1 MKKSYLLTILMLCSL
16 QLFAQPSF
24 VKDSLDQYIIRE
36 MQRWNIPAVAVSV
49 VYKGQTVFMKGFGT
63 TEAGGKE
70 KVNEHTLF
78 QVASNSKAFTAT
90 ALALLDYHKKLSLN
104 DPVKKHLKYFD
115 LYDEYAAENAT
126 IRDML
131 CHRLG
136 FQTFQSDFLNWDA
149 RTTRYA
155 LIENMRHVKPVH
167 PFRSR
172 YGYCNVCFLT
182 AGEIIPAVTDT
193 SWDDYMKYHFFN
205 PMGMSRSTTTYQ
217 GITQATN
224 AARPYTLF
232 ENKLKRLDYAY
243 IDALGPAAS
252 INSSVY
258 DMTQWVKM
266 QLDTG
271 RLNGQVIFPKEVILS
286 TWASNMLVR
295 SINSPMFPYR
305 TLSAYGLGWFVEDY
319 YGRRIIKHG
328 GGANGFVTLTVLMP
342 GEQAGFVVLTNT
354 DVNEFYQA
362 LSFQLT
368 ESFAGLPYR
377 NISEMMYQ
385 NHIKEAEVQQKQV
398 DSLNRQAALN
408 LPPALPLENYTGVY
422 KNEVYG
428 TMEIIIDKGL
438 LVMSFEHHPR
448 LKGKLSSLGE
458 NHFLCHYSDVTYGI
472 KKITFETDAN
482 WTTTVTIKV
491 NDFIDY
497 MPYCFVKK
505 E

>member
-1 MKKSYLLTILMLCSL
+1 MRTFLFVIILLLYSIRLT
-16 QLFAQPSF
+16 AQPSF
-24 VKDSLDQYIIRE
+24 VKDSLDTYINRE
-36 MQRWNIPAVAVSV
+36 MQRWKIPAVAVSV
-49 VYKGQTVFMKGFGT
+49 VYKGQTVFMKGYGT

-78 QVASNSKAFTAT
+78 QVASNSKAFTGT
-90 ALALLDYHKKLSLN
+90 ALSLLDYRKQLSLN
-104 DPVKKHLKYFD
+104 DRVKKHLPYFD

-131 CHRLG
+131 CHRIG

-149 RTTRYA
+149 RATRYA
-155 LIENMRHVKPVH
+155 LIENMRNVKPVH

-193 SWDDYMKYHFFN
+193 SWDDFIKYHFFL
-205 PMGMSRSTTTYQ
+205 PMGMNRSSTTYQ
-217 GITQATN
+217 GITEATN
-224 AARPYTLF
+224 AAKPYTLF
-232 ENKLKRLDYAY
+232 ENKLTRLDYAY

-258 DMTQWVKM
+258 DMTQWVKT

-271 RLNGQVIFPKEVILS
+271 RLDGKEIFPKQVILN
-286 TWASNMLVR
+286 TWAANMLVR
-295 SINSPMFPYR
+295 SLNSPLFPYR

-319 YGRRIIKHG
+319 YGRRVIKHG
-328 GGANGFVTLTVLMP
+328 GGANGFVTLTTLMP

-368 ESFAGLPYR
+368 EAFAGLPYR
-377 NISEMMYQ
+377 NLSEIFYQ
-385 NHIKEAEVQQKQV
+385 NYAKETEEHQKQL
-398 DSLNRQAALN
+398 DSLKQIAASN
-408 LPPALPLENYTGVY
+408 PSPALSLESYTGTF

-428 TMEIIIDKGL
+428 TMEIIIDKGM
-438 LVMSFEHHPR
+438 LVMSFEYHPR
-448 LKGKLSSLGE
+448 LKGKLTSLGE
-458 NHFLCHYSDVTYGI
+458 NDFLCHYSDVTYGI
-472 KKITFETDAN
+472 QKITFEVDAN
-482 WTTTVTIKV
+482 RISAVTIKV

-497 MPYCFVKK
+497 MPYRFVKK

>member
-1 MKKSYLLTILMLCSL
+1 MRTSALLITILLTSL
-16 QLFAQPSF
+16 QLAAQPSF
-24 VKDSLDQYIIRE
+24 VKDSLDSYIIRE

-49 VYKGQTVFMKGFGT
+49 VYKGQTVFMKGYGT

-78 QVASNSKAFTAT
+78 QVASNSKAFTGT
-90 ALALLDYHKKLSLN
+90 ALSLLDYRKKLSLN
-104 DPVKKHLKYFD
+104 DPVKKYLKYFD
-115 LYDEYAAENAT
+115 LYDEYSADNAT

-131 CHRLG
+131 CHRIG

-155 LIENMRHVKPVH
+155 LIENMRNVKPVY

-193 SWDDYMKYHFFN
+193 SWDDYMKYRFFI
-205 PMGMSRSTTTYQ
+205 PMGMNRSTTTYQ
-217 GITQATN
+217 GITEAAN
-224 AARPYTLF
+224 AAKPYTIF
-232 ENKLKRLDYAY
+232 ENKLTRLDYAY

-258 DMTQWVKM
+258 DMTQWVKT

-271 RLNGQVIFPKEVILS
+271 RLDGKEIFPKQVILN
-286 TWASNMLVR
+286 TWAANMLVR
-295 SINSPMFPYR
+295 SLNSPMFPYR

-319 YGRRIIKHG
+319 YGRRIIKHS
-328 GGANGFVTLTVLMP
+328 GGANGFVTLTTLMP

-368 ESFAGLPYR
+368 EAFAGLPYR
-377 NISEMMYQ
+377 NLSEMFYQ
-385 NHIKEAEVQQKQV
+385 NYVKETAAHQQQI
-398 DSLNRQAALN
+398 DSLKQIASTK
-408 LPPALPLENYTGVY
+408 PSPALPLEKYTGTY
-422 KNEVYG
+422 SNEVYG
-428 TMEIIIDKGL
+428 TMEAVIDKGL

-448 LKGKLSSLGE
+448 LKGKLSPLGE
-458 NHFLCHYSDVTYGI
+458 NDFLCMYSDVTYGI
-472 KKITFETDAN
+472 QKITFEADAN
-482 WTTTVTIKV
+482 RITAVTIKV

-497 MPYCFVKK
+497 MPYRFVKK

>member
-1 MKKSYLLTILMLCSL
+1 MKKTLLPALLLFASL
-16 QLFAQPSF
+16 QLSAQPAF
-24 VKDSLDQYIIRE
+24 VKDSLDTYIVRE

-49 VYKGQTVFMKGFGT
+49 VYKGETVFMKGYGT

-78 QVASNSKAFTAT
+78 QIASNTKAFTAT
-90 ALALLDYHKKLSLN
+90 ALALLDYRKKLSLD
-104 DPVKKHLKYFD
+104 DPVKKYLKYFD
-115 LYDEYAAENAT
+115 LYDEYAADNAT

-136 FQTFQSDFLNWDA
+136 FRTFQSDLLNWDA

-155 LIENMRHVKPVH
+155 LIENMRKVKPVY

-193 SWDDYMKYHFFN
+193 SWDDYIKHHFFI
-205 PMGMSRSTTTYQ
+205 PMGMMRSTTTFQ
-217 GITQATN
+217 GITEATN

-232 ENKLKRLDYAY
+232 GNKLVRLDYAY

-271 RLNGQVIFPKEVILS
+271 RLNGKMIFPKEVILS
-286 TWASNMLVR
+286 TWEANMLVR
-295 SINSPMFPYR
+295 SVNSPMFPYR

-328 GGANGFVTLTVLMP
+328 GGANGFVTLTTLMP

-368 ESFAGLPYR
+368 EAFAGLPYR
-377 NISEMMYQ
+377 NLSELFYADYLKKSKEQQQQ
-385 NHIKEAEVQQKQV
+385 N
-398 DSLNRQAALN
+398 DSLYRIADSNPA
-408 LPPALPLENYTGVY
+408 PALPLENYTGVY
-422 KNEVYG
+422 QNEVYG
-428 TMEIIIDKGL
+428 TMEIKIEKNQP
-438 LVMSFEHHPR
+438 VMHFEFHPR
-448 LKGKLSSLGE
+448 LKGKLSPLGK
-458 NHFLCHYSDVTYGI
+458 NDFLCTYSDVTYGI
-472 KKITFETDAN
+472 HKITFETDTNRA
-482 WTTTVTIKV
+482 TAVTIKV

-497 MPYCFVKK
+497 MPYRFVKK

>member
-1 MKKSYLLTILMLCSL
+1 MRTSALVIIILLNSL
-16 QLFAQPSF
+16 QLTAQPSF
-24 VKDSLDQYIIRE
+24 VKDSLDAYIIRE

-49 VYKGQTVFMKGFGT
+49 VYKGQTVFMKGYGT

-70 KVNEHTLF
+70 NVNEHTLF
-78 QVASNSKAFTAT
+78 QVASNSKAFTGT
-90 ALALLDYHKKLSLN
+90 ALSLLDYQKKLSLN
-104 DPVKKHLKYFD
+104 DPVKKYLKYFD
-115 LYDEYAAENAT
+115 LYDEYAADNAT

-155 LIENMRHVKPVH
+155 LIENMRNVKPVN
-167 PFRSR
+167 PFRSK

-193 SWDDYMKYHFFN
+193 SWDDYIRYHFFV
-205 PMGMSRSTTTYQ
+205 PMGMNRSTTTYQ
-217 GITQATN
+217 GITEAPN
-224 AARPYTLF
+224 AAKPYTVF
-232 ENKLKRLDYAY
+232 NKKLTRLDYAY

-258 DMTQWVKM
+258 DMTQWVKT

-271 RLNGQVIFPKEVILS
+271 RLEGREIFPKQVILN
-286 TWASNMLVR
+286 TWAANMLVR
-295 SINSPMFPYR
+295 SLNSPMFPYR

-319 YGRRIIKHG
+319 YGRRIIKHS
-328 GGANGFVTLTVLMP
+328 GGANGFVTLTTLMP

-368 ESFAGLPYR
+368 EAFAGLPYR
-377 NISEMMYQ
+377 NLSEMFYQ
-385 NHIKEAEVQQKQV
+385 NYVKETEEQQKQL
-398 DSLNRQAALN
+398 DSLQQMAALS
-408 LPPALPLENYTGVY
+408 PSPALPLEKYTGTY
-422 KNEVYG
+422 RNEVYG
-428 TMEIIIDKGL
+428 TMEAVIDKGM

-448 LKGKLSSLGE
+448 LKGKLSPLGG
-458 NHFLCHYSDVTYGI
+458 NDFLCHYSDVTYGI
-472 KKITFETDAN
+472 QKITFEADAN
-482 WTTTVTIKV
+482 RITAVTIKV

-497 MPYCFVKK
+497 MPYRFVKK